1 MLTDSAIRAA
11 KSKTGKTVKLSDG
24 GGLQLWVQA
33 SGSKLWNLAY
43 RFAGKQRKLAI
54 GSYPCIGLKEA
65 RAKGEEAKKL
75 LASGVDP
82 SQQKRLLK
90 LASET
95 QKADSF
101 EAISTEVLDK
111 KRREGRSE
119 TTVSKAQ
126 WLLGLAIPALGSRPI
141 ADITATEVLSILR
154 QVEAGGRYETAR
166 RLRAIIGQT
175 FRFAVATGRG
185 VNDPTSALRG
195 ALTAP
200 VVQHR
205 AAIIEPL
212 PFGALLRVIDGYDGT
227 LEVRFALQLLA
238 LTFTRPG
245 ELRLATW
252 KEFDFESGVWTIPA
266 IRMKMRRAH
275 RVPLA
280 PQTMALLEELS
291 TFTGRYE
298 LLFPG
303 VRSPSRPLSE
313 NTLNAALRRLGYGRD
328 DMSSHGFRAAAS
340 SLLNECGKWNADA
353 IEAQLAHVEA
363 NGVRKA
369 YARAEYW
376 AERVEMMAYWA
387 DRLDELRRGGIVVP
401 LRA

>member
-11 KSKTGKTVKLSDG
+11 KPKTGQTVKLSDC
-24 GGLQLWVQA
+24 GGLQLWVQP
-33 SGSKLWNLAY
+33 SGSKLWNFAY

-54 GSYPCIGLKEA
+54 GSYPGIGLKEA
-65 RAKGEEAKKL
+65 RAKREEAKKL

-82 SQQKRLLK
+82 SQQKRLGK
-90 LASET
+90 LASQS
-95 QKADSF
+95 QKADTF
-101 EAISTEVLDK
+101 VAISREVLEK
-111 KRREGRSE
+111 KRREGKSE
-119 TTVSKAQ
+119 TTVSKAK
-126 WLLGLAIPALGSRPI
+126 WLFDIATPALGPRLI
-141 ADITATEVLSILR
+141 AEITAPEVLAVLR
-154 QVEAGGRYETAR
+154 QVEAKGLLETAR
-166 RLRAIIGQT
+166 RLRAIIGQA
-175 FRFAVATGRG
+175 FRFAVATGRAMS
-185 VNDPTSALRG
+185 DPTSALRG

-205 AAIIEPL
+205 AAIVEPV
-212 PFGALLRVIDGYDGT
+212 PFGALLRAMDGYDGT
-227 LEVRFALQLLA
+227 REVRSALQLLA

-245 ELRLATW
+245 ELRLAAW
-252 KEFDFESGVWTIPA
+252 KEFDLGAGVWTIPA
-266 IRMKMRRAH
+266 NRMKMRRPH

-280 PQTMALLEELS
+280 PQAIAILGELR
-291 TFTGRYE
+291 TLTGPYE

-303 VRSPSRPLSE
+303 VRTPSRPLSE
-313 NTLNAALRRLGYGRD
+313 NTLNAALRRLGYAKD
-328 DMSSHGFRAAAS
+328 EMSSHGFRAAAS

-363 NGVRKA
+363 NAVRKA

-387 DRLDELRRGGIVVP
+387 DRLDELRRSGIVVP